1 MPGTRRRPVVRL
13 IAVLLFAAGT
23 LVAQDLPEPTGF
35 VNDVANVIAGS
46 QEAQMLNIARAV
58 REQTG
63 AEIAVL
69 TVDSISPYA
78 TIEEYGIAV
87 AEAWGV
93 GAKNED
99 NGVIL
104 IVAVGERHVRIEV
117 GYGLEGALPDGRV
130 GSILDQYVVPHLRN
144 NDYGEGLLA
153 GVQAVASVIADEYN
167 VTLSGVDVAKPAPAT
182 TSRSSS
188 SGPDAG
194 DLVYLVF
201 VVIAFG
207 GRWFFWPLLLGRRR
221 RGFFGG
227 GFGSSSGRSSGF
239 GGGFGGGG
247 GFSGGG
253 FGGGGASRGF

>member
-1 MPGTRRRPVVRL
+1 MPGIRRRPVVRL

-69 TVDSISPYA
+69 TVPSMAPYA
-78 TIEEYGIAV
+78 TIEDYGIAIG
-87 AEAWGV
+87 EAWGV
-93 GAKNED
+93 GAKDED

-104 IVAVGERHVRIEV
+104 IVAVGERQVRIEV

-144 NDYGEGLLA
+144 DDYGEGLLA

-167 VTLSGVDVAKPAPAT
+167 VTLSGVDVVKPAPAT
-182 TSRSSS
+182 RSRSS
-188 SGPDAG
+188 SGPDVS
-194 DLVYLVF
+194 DLFYLIFVF
-201 VVIAFG
+201 VVFG